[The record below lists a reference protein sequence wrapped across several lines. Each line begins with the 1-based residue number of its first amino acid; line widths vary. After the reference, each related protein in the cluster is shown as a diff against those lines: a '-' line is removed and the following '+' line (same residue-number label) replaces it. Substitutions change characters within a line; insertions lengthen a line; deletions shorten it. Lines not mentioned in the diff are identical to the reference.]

1 MSKNAKWIK
10 TGKRGARAEFTD
22 SDLLTALILISK
34 ESMGRYKLQ
43 EKLLLSESST
53 KSLLNYCKS
62 KNLLTATS
70 GRTGHSLAEN
80 GMKVIN
86 LVNQRLYDYGDF
98 NYQAFE
104 SKQHYFTSYKCL
116 KNKQEDPSWK
126 IRDIAIA
133 YGAEAILLFEITD
146 DLTIK
151 FPENEIQVLNYFP
164 DLELKINSLFNKPLQ
179 KQTKILIVAA
189 NTSELA
195 RKCALITAI
204 RSEPHLRDKIQSFF
218 E

>member
-1 MSKNAKWIK
+1 MSKTVKWIK

-22 SDLLTALILISK
+22 SDLLTAIILISK

-43 EKLLLSESST
+43 KELLLSESST
-53 KSLLNYCKS
+53 KSLLNYCKT
-62 KNLLTATS
+62 KNLFTTTS

-80 GMKVIN
+80 GMKVID
-86 LVNQRLYDYGDF
+86 LVNQRFYDYGDF

-104 SKQHYFTSYKCL
+104 NKKHYFITLKCL
-116 KNKQEDPSWK
+116 KNELNGPSWK

-146 DLTIK
+146 DLSIK
-151 FPENEIQVLNYFP
+151 FPENEIQILNYFP
-164 DLELKINSLFNKPLQ
+164 DLESKMNSLFNKPIQ

-189 NTSELA
+189 NTNELA
-195 RKCALITAI
+195 RKSALITAI
-204 RSEPHLRDKIQSFF
+204 HSESTIRDKITFF
-218 E
+218 F

>member
-1 MSKNAKWIK
+1 MSKIVKWIK

-22 SDLLTALILISK
+22 SDILTALILISK

-62 KNLLTATS
+62 KKLLTTTP

-80 GMKVIN
+80 GMKVIA

-98 NYQAFE
+98 DYQAFE
-104 SKQHYFTSYKCL
+104 NKQHYFTSLKCL

-133 YGAEAILLFEITD
+133 YGAEAILLFDITD

-164 DLELKINSLFNKPLQ
+164 DLELKMDSLFNKPKQ

-189 NTSELA
+189 NTIELA
-195 RKCALITAI
+195 RKSALITAI
-204 RSEPHLRDKIQSFF
+204 NTESHIRDKILFF
-218 E
+218 F